1 VSVKSPAP
9 IPIPLRQRWHD
20 VRLRVLPGVVLVAA
34 LITLVLLWKDH
45 VAPPTLVGQAE
56 PVLADVSCYK
66 PGVLAQLTASRF
78 QKVKAGDPVGVVMV
92 TDPKILASSLA
103 VMQAEIEL
111 LRADMKPVVAQQ
123 RNAMDYDQ
131 LRLDWM
137 KQRAQLATARVNLQ
151 LAETEYH
158 RMDELFKDKI
168 VAQRVFEQAQAARD
182 RLQNEVVELTHLV
195 GEVEQNFQLLQLT
208 NSPDISKV
216 SIDPMRA
223 AIELQESKLR
233 LTEAELGPVTLKAPI
248 DGIVTTIYKR
258 PGEAVSAAQPILA
271 IATVDA
277 VRIVGFMRP
286 PILQQPQVGM
296 RVEVRTRGL
305 HRQIGKATVVE
316 VGAQF
321 EAIPPTLLGPMNFA
335 NVMQGLPVD
344 ISLPANLKIRP
355 GELVDLIFAAK
366 AE

>member
-1 VSVKSPAP
+1 MSVKSPAP
-9 IPIPLRQRWHD
+9 IPIPFRQRWHD
-20 VRLRVLPGVVLVAA
+20 IRLRVLPGVVLVVA

-56 PVLADVSCYK
+56 PVLANVSCYK
-66 PGVLAQLTASRF
+66 PGVLAELTASRF
-78 QKVKAGDPVGVVMV
+78 QKVKAGDPVGLVMV

-103 VMQAEIEL
+103 VIQAEIEM
-111 LRADMKPVVAQQ
+111 LRADMSPVVAQQ

-137 KQRAQLATARVNLQ
+137 KQRALLATARVNLQ
-151 LAETEYH
+151 LAETEYR
-158 RMDELFKDKI
+158 RMDQLFKEKI

-182 RLQNEVVELTHLV
+182 RLQTEVAELTRLV
-195 GEVEQNFQLLQLT
+195 GEGEQHLQLLQLT

-216 SIDPMRA
+216 SADPLRA
-223 AIELQESKLR
+223 AIALQESKLR
-233 LTEAELGPVTLKAPI
+233 LTEAELSPVTLKAPI
-248 DGIVTTIYKR
+248 DGIVTTLYLR
-258 PGEAVSAAQPILA
+258 PGEAVSAAQPIMA

-277 VRIVGFMRP
+277 VRIVGYLRP
-286 PILQQPQVGM
+286 PILQQPKVGM

-305 HRQIGKATVVE
+305 RRQIGTATVVE

-321 EAIPPTLLGPMNFA
+321 EAVPPTLVGPMKFA
-335 NVMQGLPVD
+335 NVEQGLPVD

-355 GELVDLIFAAK
+355 GELVDLVFAAK

>member
-1 VSVKSPAP
+1 MKSPAP
-9 IPIPLRQRWHD
+9 IPIPFRQRWHD
-20 VRLRVLPGVVLVAA
+20 FRRRVLPGIALVVA
-34 LITLVLLWKDH
+34 LIALVRLWKEH

-56 PVLADVSCYK
+56 PIVANVSCWK

-78 QKVKAGDPVGVVMV
+78 QKVKAGDSVGQVLV

-103 VMQAEIEL
+103 VIQAEIEL
-111 LRADMKPVVAQQ
+111 LRADVKPVVAQQ

-182 RLQNEVVELTHLV
+182 RLRSEVEELTRLV
-195 GEVEQNFQLLQLT
+195 SEEEQNFQLLQLT

-216 SIDPMRA
+216 SVDPLRA
-223 AIELQESKLR
+223 AIALQESKLR
-233 LTEAELGPVTLKAPI
+233 LTEAELSPVTLKAPI
-248 DGIVTTIYKR
+248 DGIVTTINTR
-258 PGEAVSAAQPILA
+258 PGEAVSAAQPIMA
-271 IATVDA
+271 IATSDA
-277 VRIVGFMRP
+277 VRIVGYLRP
-286 PILQQPQVGM
+286 PILNQPQVGM

-305 HRQIGKATVVE
+305 HRQVGTAKIIE
-316 VGAQF
+316 VGTQF
-321 EAIPPTLLGPMNFA
+321 EAVPPTLLGPVKFA
-335 NVMQGLPVD
+335 SVDQGLPIDV
-344 ISLPANLKIRP
+344 SLPANLKIRP
-355 GELVDLIFAAK
+355 GEVVDLVIAAK
-366 AE
+366 AD